1 MKDRVVDAALTACMM
16 AMFTIMVAMIGVKLA
31 LITGAII
38 TTIGGVIVGHDGKID
53 WMSILGD
60 VIGITIGLSI
70 HDEYFGIF

>member
-16 AMFTIMVAMIGVKLA
+16 AIFTFIVAMIGVKLA
-31 LITGAII
+31 LIAGAII
-38 TTIGGVIVGHDGKID
+38 TMIGGVIVGHEGKID

-70 HDEYFGIF
+70 HNEYVGIF